1 MGVTI
6 VAASTDTLEQA
17 QEVANTEQ
25 GLTYQMAYGVTEEDA
40 NTLGSWWS
48 TLSAF
53 GREQRDGYIQPTE
66 FILSRGVVL
75 GALYASGPV
84 GRMGT
89 DEIIHFINT
98 REKLL
103 KQDTPGSPVP
113 RF

>member
-53 GREQRDGYIQPTE
+53 GRERLDGYMQPPICIE
-66 FILSRGVVL
+66 PWRGIRRIVRGWSCWL
-75 GALYASGPV
+75 DGK
-84 GRMGT
+84 R
-89 DEIIHFINT
+89 
-98 REKLL
+98 
-103 KQDTPGSPVP
+103 
-113 RF
+113 